1 MHPRSLNNNFRVVYH
16 FLRYYGSGS
25 MPMFAAGRSR
35 RVVAAG
41 TGAVAGATTP
51 TRWRDLELDE
61 ANTLR

>member
-1 MHPRSLNNNFRVVYH
+1 
-16 FLRYYGSGS
+16 

-35 RVVAAG
+35 RPMAAV
-41 TGAVAGATTP
+41 TGAVAGATSP